1 MRRLGRIDCF
11 KSLLSTE
18 NLSTNTF
25 MKITKNI
32 LSHVFDKNP
41 PQLAL
46 ACNILQLSAN
56 CTCYGRE
63 EFSDQ
68 LQVNIQGYSI
78 YPA

>member
-1 MRRLGRIDCF
+1 
-11 KSLLSTE
+11 
-18 NLSTNTF
+18 

-32 LSHVFDKNP
+32 LSRVFDKNP

-56 CTCYGRE
+56 CTCYARE